1 MICEKDI
8 SSTNVEIGL
17 KKGNYLLEITLV
29 YQIRKP
35 MLLPFNKI
43 QYWIMAFIKTL
54 CFFKAVEFIALCR
67 EQ

>member
-54 CFFKAVEFIALCR
+54 CFFQGR
-67 EQ
+67 